1 MSSIMGEVIL
11 HSTLEEYQDKMKSN
25 PKPKPTNKP
34 TTDTNSD
41 NHKLSD
47 KVVGKIVDLTP
58 LMITTT
64 QTTVMTTS
72 NPDNDLPTVNYK
84 DIDAYG
90 AYGYDDD
97 LGLYGSYG
105 EYASVEEHEDT
116 RVVEEVV
123 EVEDKSEDVEEVDDG
138 EAVYEESLDSD
149 LPTFDYG
156 NLGDVYGDY
165 GSLTSYGS
173 YSRKRRS
180 PKTSDSRSSRIQKCL
195 DDYWDRGDERCIC
208 SMIPADFYFD
218 AAYME
223 CRLDQ
228 DTVLYFS
235 FRSNVDTVIDVG
247 TLRQKTVHGIIGIY
261 PGSNDDS

>member
-25 PKPKPTNKP
+25 PKTKPTNKP
-34 TTDTNSD
+34 TTSINSGT
-41 NHKLSD
+41 HKLSD

-64 QTTVMTTS
+64 HTTVMTS

-90 AYGYDDD
+90 AYGDDEG

-105 EYASVEEHEDT
+105 EYAPVEENEDT

-138 EAVYEESLDSD
+138 EALYEESLDSD

-165 GSLTSYGS
+165 ESLTSYGS

-180 PKTSDSRSSRIQKCL
+180 PKTSESRSSRIQKCL
-195 DDYWDRGDERCIC
+195 DDYWERGDERCIC

-228 DTVLYFS
+228 DTV
-235 FRSNVDTVIDVG
+235 
-247 TLRQKTVHGIIGIY
+247 
-261 PGSNDDS
+261 

>member
-34 TTDTNSD
+34 TTNTNSD

-72 NPDNDLPTVNYK
+72 NPDNDLPTVNYE

-90 AYGYDDD
+90 AYGDDD
-97 LGLYGSYG
+97 GLGLYGSYG
-105 EYASVEEHEDT
+105 EYAPVKEHEDT
-116 RVVEEVV
+116 RVVED
-123 EVEDKSEDVEEVDDG
+123 EVEDKSEDIEGVDDG
-138 EAVYEESLDSD
+138 EAVPEESQDSD

-165 GSLTSYGS
+165 GSLIGYGS

-228 DTVLYFS
+228 DTVFHLDPMF
-235 FRSNVDTVIDVG
+235 FR
-247 TLRQKTVHGIIGIY
+247 Y
-261 PGSNDDS
+261 